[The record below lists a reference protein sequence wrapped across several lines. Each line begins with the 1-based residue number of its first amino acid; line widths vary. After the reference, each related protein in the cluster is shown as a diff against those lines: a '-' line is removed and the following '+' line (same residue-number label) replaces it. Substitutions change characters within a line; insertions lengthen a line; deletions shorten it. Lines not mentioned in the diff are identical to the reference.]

1 MRTTLALASI
11 LVIASSQV
19 PFRAMA
25 RELPGVSP
33 GDKIRVTFLPGA
45 KPRQSVLFT
54 KSTTESLSVLGADAE
69 PQTLAWSKIQGVER
83 YEGRR
88 GHAGTGALLG
98 AALGVIAGIAAVSAA
113 PESADT
119 QWEVNK
125 DEALAI
131 AAVGTVVTTGVGAL
145 IGAVVRT
152 DRWSNVDLSGADTEW
167 GPEGR

>member
-1 MRTTLALASI
+1 
-11 LVIASSQV
+11 
-19 PFRAMA
+19 MA

-54 KSTTESLSVLGADAE
+54 KSTTESLSVLGAD
-69 PQTLAWSKIQGVER
+69 VER